1 MENSQLLDKTFS
13 VQTSEKKRQTSWMW
27 AAINAGFLSLIV
39 YDLLAA
45 PKYREEISFY
55 FAAELLAAG
64 ILALSFVTNVCTLI
78 YHSWFTDKIICEN
91 ESQRILLNISKN
103 SFVRTP
109 APTKQQQPLD
119 QNETINIRNLSYQTY
134 SERKF
139 SSIET
144 LVYSSKLFLA
154 NSTILSSLHN
164 LSWMSN
170 TSGQSGNPEASLN
183 EANSFQT
190 PPKVSSSKFIMNRSG
205 MNEYLKDVSQHEKAI
220 AR

>member
-1 MENSQLLDKTFS
+1 MQNSQLLEKSFS
-13 VQTSEKKRQTSWMW
+13 VQISEKKRRTSWMW

-39 YDLLAA
+39 YDLVAA

-64 ILALSFVTNVCTLI
+64 ILGLSFITNVCTLI

-109 APTKQQQPLD
+109 APAKPQQPLD

-134 SERKF
+134 SERK
-139 SSIET
+139 
-144 LVYSSKLFLA
+144 
-154 NSTILSSLHN
+154 LSSN
-164 LSWMSN
+164 V
-170 TSGQSGNPEASLN
+170 T
-183 EANSFQT
+183 F
-190 PPKVSSSKFIMNRSG
+190 
-205 MNEYLKDVSQHEKAI
+205 AI
-220 AR
+220 FKPTFL